1 MPVTKGKERSDPDT
15 MRAAAIDRPGGP
27 SVLKI
32 RTMPVPRPG
41 ESEILIAVESA
52 GIGSWDADMRE
63 GWSPSGRP
71 KYPLVLGTDGAGTVA
86 EVGSRVRRFRPGD
99 RVYGYSFDNSKGGF
113 YAEYVVVEA
122 GNAAPAPGNLDA
134 SEAGAMPA
142 TGLTAIQGV
151 DDALSLRKGE
161 TVLVHGAS
169 GGVGSLAVQF
179 AKWRGTRVLAS
190 ASGSKGAA
198 LAKRIGADAVVDG
211 KRGDLAAAARMF
223 APRARRDPRLRGRR
237 VPLVGPRRP
246 PARGAGRVAQRRR
259 AGAAQTP
266 RREDDGL
273 RRRARAER
281 VRAAEPSHRGF
292 APEGAHRPRVLPRRR
307 RRRPPAPRPGR
318 RSRKNR
324 ASSSLEVT
332 LFQDGAV
339 VVEVARRDVG
349 EGADGEGISAGDA
362 GAAPGLRRNVAEER
376 DRRAAHAL
384 EVLDEGGP
392 GDVVGA
398 GLGRRDVLIE
408 ARQRGVEAAREP
420 ERAGH
425 EEPLAIAHVVDDLAN
440 RPLARLVGVQRLLTR
455 DRREKALRRRELLL
469 EDPDDVVAPDPVDVP
484 VVVRRGLLGTGAASL
499 LWHHPLR
506 RHSNA
511 RKSSPVLGGLRGG
524 GRGARQATKES

>member
-223 APRARRDPRLRGRR
+223 APRGLDAIL
-237 VPLVGPRRP
+237 
-246 PARGAGRVAQRRR
+246 AFAGGESLSSAL
-259 AGAAQTP
+259 
-266 RREDDGL
+266 DGL
-273 RRRARAER
+273 RRGGR
-281 VRAAEPSHRGF
+281 VAWPNGVE
-292 APEGAHRPRVLPRRR
+292 
-307 RRRPPAPRPGR
+307 PAPRKRRGVKMTAYDAEPGPSEFER
-318 RSRKNR
+318 LNR
-324 ASSSLEVT
+324 AIEGSRLKVPIDREYSL
-332 LFQDGAV
+332 
-339 VVEVARRDVG
+339 
-349 EGADGEGISAGDA
+349 AD
-362 GAAPGLRRNVAEER
+362 AA
-376 DRRAAHAL
+376 AAHRRLAQ
-384 EVLDEGGP
+384 GG
-392 GDVVGA
+392 V
-398 GLGRRDVLIE
+398 LGRIVL
-408 ARQRGVEAAREP
+408 R
-420 ERAGH
+420 
-425 EEPLAIAHVVDDLAN
+425 
-440 RPLARLVGVQRLLTR
+440 
-455 DRREKALRRRELLL
+455 
-469 EDPDDVVAPDPVDVP
+469 
-484 VVVRRGLLGTGAASL
+484 VR
-499 LWHHPLR
+499 
-506 RHSNA
+506 
-511 RKSSPVLGGLRGG
+511 
-524 GRGARQATKES
+524 